1 MVEEMKYRIIV
12 VEEMKAPEITTY
24 QNRNSEYRNDRENK
38 AERTQPERT
47 YRSNESR
54 NNNFN
59 RQPQRQNSRVERPHM
74 EQRQV
79 RTQQTRQVERN
90 TTPQRQSVRTQPQQ
104 TRKVERSHQPQRKS
118 SEVTQTAVLKGLKEE
133 IMEKE
138 MPEEVANNIMIC

>member
-1 MVEEMKYRIIV
+1 MIGKI
-12 VEEMKAPEITTY
+12 
-24 QNRNSEYRNDRENK
+24 K

-118 SEVTQTAVLKGLKEE
+118 SEVTQRGPQRVERGNNGKGNARRGGE
-133 IMEKE
+133 
-138 MPEEVANNIMIC
+138 